1 MVNLTRILMAR
12 HPSTVYNDSYW
23 KKRQIFKMSAHF
35 YGRARNCWSIAIR
48 RVQRAL
54 QYVVAGRKLRKMW
67 YHDMWNNRI
76 SAGSREL
83 GNIPEVSP

>member
-1 MVNLTRILMAR
+1 MMPR
-12 HPSTVYNDSYW
+12 HPTTQYNDSYW

-54 QYVVAGRKLRKMW
+54 QYVVVGRKLKKEW
-67 YHDMWNNRI
+67 YGQLWNDRI
-76 SAGSREL
+76 TAGCTEL
-83 GNIPEVSP
+83 GNIPEVGQVNKF